1 MKTLLVLATLLTS
14 FSSFAYMCRVDLV
27 DTRGYVIQSF
37 SAQRDLNGTCRD
49 GLRLCKQEQRY
60 RNVYGSKCETRQ
72 GSHHPGPGYGNGGY
86 NPGPGY
92 GNGGY
97 NPGPGY
103 GNGYGQNR
111 FQHLLRLS
119 DFELVQEAAFGI
131 GMCSVTRGSWGSS
144 CEFYVKRNGFG
155 YPQGTGCAKSQ
166 YTSMYGCNS
175 WSEEQNAGCMIRKAI
190 MRGDC

>member
-1 MKTLLVLATLLTS
+1 MKTLFLLATLLTS

-27 DTRGYVIQSF
+27 DTRGYVIQTF
-37 SAQRDLNGTCRD
+37 RAQSDYNGTCRD
-49 GLRLCKQEQRY
+49 GLRDCKREQRY
-60 RNVYGSKCETRQ
+60 RRIHGSKCETRR
-72 GSHHPGPGYGNGGY
+72 GHH
-86 NPGPGY
+86 NPTPGY

-103 GNGYGQNR
+103 GNGYGNNR
-111 FQHLLRLS
+111 FQHLLSLS
-119 DFELVQEAAFGI
+119 DFQLVQEAAFGI
-131 GMCSVTRGSWGSS
+131 GMCSVTRGSWGSA

-155 YPQGTGCAKSQ
+155 YPQGTGCAKSS